1 MATQGVAGAGVNSPR
16 QKIDDLLHMLD
27 ISPAASLE
35 ILYIDA
41 REVVGLLFIPNE
53 GVVRERVWKGPSHV
67 DGGCE

>member
-41 REVVGLLFIPNE
+41 REVVGLLSPMQASYE
-53 GVVRERVWKGPSHV
+53 REYGKVLAMLME
-67 DGGCE
+67 GCE